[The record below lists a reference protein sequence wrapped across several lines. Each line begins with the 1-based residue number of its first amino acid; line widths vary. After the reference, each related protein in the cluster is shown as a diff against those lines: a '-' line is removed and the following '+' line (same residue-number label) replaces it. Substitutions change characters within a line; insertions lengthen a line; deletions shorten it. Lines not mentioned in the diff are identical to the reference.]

1 MTAVKKRRGSSARA
15 KGSSAKD
22 PKVDKPS
29 PAKDA
34 GVSNLLKK
42 NFLSSPSTC
51 AQLVDQIRQASDL
64 APSWISRL
72 LKSPGESKFEAT
84 MDAYKLCCL
93 DCKNGF
99 APLYA
104 IGDEDIEEFCPDLLH
119 VRSEQVNAANM
130 EGVEEQTAE
139 EAVTE
144 EGGAD
149 EDEAD
154 EIWTDFVD
162 QAGGAAKSVA
172 D

>member
-1 MTAVKKRRGSSARA
+1 MEIELGVKHGVDSASLTSLEVRMTVVKKRRESSARA

-51 AQLVDQIRQASDL
+51 AQLVDQIRQAGDL
-64 APSWISRL
+64 
-72 LKSPGESKFEAT
+72 
-84 MDAYKLCCL
+84 
-93 DCKNGF
+93 
-99 APLYA
+99 
-104 IGDEDIEEFCPDLLH
+104 DEDIEEFCPDLLH
-119 VRSEQVNAANM
+119 VQSEQVNAANM
-130 EGVEEQTAE
+130 EEIEEQAAE
-139 EAVTE
+139 EAVTK

-154 EIWTDFVD
+154 EIWTDVVD